1 MNFKMFLEFPGILIL
16 VGVVLLLISII
27 ISIIAYGSKGKNKK
41 IEETNNDDNAN
52 ALGNIEYETNNNDV
66 VNTQNKDI
74 NENYNFFNTST
85 QAIYNDDN
93 ANALGMN
100 ITNNVENVQTNM
112 QQDNNI
118 NSVNP
123 LDSINNISYNMNNPT
138 EPEPINNN
146 ININKVNDIGTSNQS
161 EPVEQNNVNIPMS
174 NPNEEAV
181 VSDLSN
187 TMIMPT
193 IEDQASKLDL
203 NTGTIEKMNLFTETP
218 TEPEQ
223 KEVTNEVPINNTVNE
238 YQAPDFSVPNIE
250 PVINNIET
258 SNIQK
263 QEKVKQQEPD
273 IPSFDFDFEEKAEEI
288 DQKSEETIDS
298 ILEKTRI
305 ESAPIINE
313 QALNDII
320 EKEEPKVEEIPEFKE
335 VQEVPKP
342 IETYV
347 EKVEE
352 NKRPIYGGTSP
363 LENITL
369 NFQEKKKEAYSNKN
383 YKPNEVIK
391 TTETS
396 DDLELL

>member
-16 VGVVLLLISII
+16 VGIVLLLISII
-27 ISIIAYGSKGKNKK
+27 ISIIAYGSKEKNKK

-85 QAIYNDDN
+85 QAIYNDAN
-93 ANALGMN
+93 ANALGMS
-100 ITNNVENVQTNM
+100 ITNNVENVQTNTNM
-112 QQDNNI
+112 QQD
-118 NSVNP
+118 
-123 LDSINNISYNMNNPT
+123 NNISYNMNNT
-138 EPEPINNN
+138 AEPELINNN
-146 ININKVNDIGTSNQS
+146 ININEVNNIETNSSIEQ
-161 EPVEQNNVNIPMS
+161 VEQNNVNIPIR
-174 NPNEEAV
+174 NPNEEAI

-218 TEPEQ
+218 NVPEQ
-223 KEVTNEVPINNTVNE
+223 KEVINEVLVNNTVNE
-238 YQAPDFSVPNIE
+238 YKAPDFSVPNIE

-258 SNIQK
+258 PNIQK
-263 QEKVKQQEPD
+263 QEEVKQQEPD
-273 IPSFDFDFEEKAEEI
+273 IPSFDFDFEEKTEEN

-369 NFQEKKKEAYSNKN
+369 NFQEEKKEAYSNKN

>member
-16 VGVVLLLISII
+16 VGIVLLLISII
-27 ISIIAYGSKGKNKK
+27 ISIIAYGSKEKNKK

-52 ALGNIEYETNNNDV
+52 ALGNIEYETNNNYV

-85 QAIYNDDN
+85 QAIYNDAN
-93 ANALGMN
+93 ANALGMS
-100 ITNNVENVQTNM
+100 ITNNVENVQTNTNM
-112 QQDNNI
+112 QQD
-118 NSVNP
+118 
-123 LDSINNISYNMNNPT
+123 NNISYNMNNT
-138 EPEPINNN
+138 AEPELINNN
-146 ININKVNDIGTSNQS
+146 ININEVNNIETNSSIEQ
-161 EPVEQNNVNIPMS
+161 VEQNNVNIPIS
-174 NPNEEAV
+174 NPNEEAI

-218 TEPEQ
+218 NVPEQ
-223 KEVTNEVPINNTVNE
+223 KEVINEVLINNTVNE
-238 YQAPDFSVPNIE
+238 YKAPDFSVPNIE

-258 SNIQK
+258 PNIQK
-263 QEKVKQQEPD
+263 QEEVKQQEPD
-273 IPSFDFDFEEKAEEI
+273 IPSFDFDFEEKAEEN

-369 NFQEKKKEAYSNKN
+369 NFQEEKKEAYSNKN

>member
-16 VGVVLLLISII
+16 VGIVLLLISII
-27 ISIIAYGSKGKNKK
+27 ISIIAYGSKEKNKK
-41 IEETNNDDNAN
+41 VEGTNNDDNAN
-52 ALGNIEYETNNNDV
+52 ALDNIEYETNNNDV

-85 QAIYNDDN
+85 QAIYNDAN
-93 ANALGMN
+93 ANALGMS
-100 ITNNVENVQTNM
+100 ITNNVENVQTNTNM
-112 QQDNNI
+112 QQD
-118 NSVNP
+118 
-123 LDSINNISYNMNNPT
+123 NNISYNMNNT
-138 EPEPINNN
+138 AEPELINNN
-146 ININKVNDIGTSNQS
+146 ININEVNNIETNSPIEQ
-161 EPVEQNNVNIPMS
+161 VEQNNVNIPIS
-174 NPNEEAV
+174 NPNEEAI

-218 TEPEQ
+218 NVPEQ
-223 KEVTNEVPINNTVNE
+223 KEVINEVLINNTVNE
-238 YQAPDFSVPNIE
+238 YKAPDFSVPNIE

-258 SNIQK
+258 PNIQK
-263 QEKVKQQEPD
+263 QEEVKQQEPD
-273 IPSFDFDFEEKAEEI
+273 IPSFDFDFEEKTEEN

-313 QALNDII
+313 QALDDII

-369 NFQEKKKEAYSNKN
+369 NFQEEKKEAYSNKN

>member
-16 VGVVLLLISII
+16 VGIVLLLISII
-27 ISIIAYGSKGKNKK
+27 ISIIAYGSKEKNKK
-41 IEETNNDDNAN
+41 VEGTNNDDNAN

-85 QAIYNDDN
+85 QAIYNDAN
-93 ANALGMN
+93 ANALGMS
-100 ITNNVENVQTNM
+100 ITNNVENVQTNTNM
-112 QQDNNI
+112 QQD
-118 NSVNP
+118 
-123 LDSINNISYNMNNPT
+123 NNISYNMNNT
-138 EPEPINNN
+138 AEPELINNN
-146 ININKVNDIGTSNQS
+146 ININEVNNIETNSSIEQ
-161 EPVEQNNVNIPMS
+161 VEQNNVNIPIS
-174 NPNEEAV
+174 NPNEEAI

-218 TEPEQ
+218 NVPEQ
-223 KEVTNEVPINNTVNE
+223 KEVINEVLINNTVNE
-238 YQAPDFSVPNIE
+238 YKAPDFSVPNIE

-258 SNIQK
+258 PNIQK
-263 QEKVKQQEPD
+263 QEEVKQQEPD
-273 IPSFDFDFEEKAEEI
+273 IPSFDFDFEEKTEEN

-313 QALNDII
+313 QALDDII

-369 NFQEKKKEAYSNKN
+369 NFQEEKKEAYSNKN

>member
-16 VGVVLLLISII
+16 VGIVLLLISII
-27 ISIIAYGSKGKNKK
+27 ISIIAYGSKEKNKK

-85 QAIYNDDN
+85 QAIYNDAN
-93 ANALGMN
+93 ANALGMS
-100 ITNNVENVQTNM
+100 ITNNVENVQTNTNM
-112 QQDNNI
+112 QQD
-118 NSVNP
+118 
-123 LDSINNISYNMNNPT
+123 NNISYNMNNT
-138 EPEPINNN
+138 AEPELINNN
-146 ININKVNDIGTSNQS
+146 ININEVNNIETNSSIEQ
-161 EPVEQNNVNIPMS
+161 VEQNNVNIPIS
-174 NPNEEAV
+174 NPNEEAI

-218 TEPEQ
+218 NVSEQ
-223 KEVTNEVPINNTVNE
+223 KEVINEVLINNTVNE
-238 YQAPDFSVPNIE
+238 YKAPDFSVPNIE

-258 SNIQK
+258 PNIQK
-263 QEKVKQQEPD
+263 QEEVKQQEPD
-273 IPSFDFDFEEKAEEI
+273 IPSFDFDFEEKTEEN

-369 NFQEKKKEAYSNKN
+369 NFQEEKKEAYSNKN

>member
-1 MNFKMFLEFPGILIL
+1 
-16 VGVVLLLISII
+16 
-27 ISIIAYGSKGKNKK
+27 
-41 IEETNNDDNAN
+41 
-52 ALGNIEYETNNNDV
+52 
-66 VNTQNKDI
+66 
-74 NENYNFFNTST
+74 
-85 QAIYNDDN
+85 
-93 ANALGMN
+93 
-100 ITNNVENVQTNM
+100 
-112 QQDNNI
+112 
-118 NSVNP
+118 
-123 LDSINNISYNMNNPT
+123 MNNT
-138 EPEPINNN
+138 AEPELINNN
-146 ININKVNDIGTSNQS
+146 ININEVNNIETNSSIEQ
-161 EPVEQNNVNIPMS
+161 VEQNNVNIPIS
-174 NPNEEAV
+174 NPNEEAI

-218 TEPEQ
+218 NVPEQ
-223 KEVTNEVPINNTVNE
+223 KEVINEVLVNNTVNE
-238 YQAPDFSVPNIE
+238 YKAPDFSVPNIE

-258 SNIQK
+258 PNIQK
-263 QEKVKQQEPD
+263 QEEVKQQEPD
-273 IPSFDFDFEEKAEEI
+273 IPSFDFDFEEKAEAN

-305 ESAPIINE
+305 ESAPIISE

-369 NFQEKKKEAYSNKN
+369 NFQEEKKEAYSNKN

>member
-16 VGVVLLLISII
+16 VGIVLLLISII
-27 ISIIAYGSKGKNKK
+27 ISIIAYGSKEKNKK

-85 QAIYNDDN
+85 QAIYNDAN
-93 ANALGMN
+93 ANALGMS
-100 ITNNVENVQTNM
+100 ITNNVENVQTNTNM
-112 QQDNNI
+112 QQD
-118 NSVNP
+118 
-123 LDSINNISYNMNNPT
+123 NNISYNMNNT
-138 EPEPINNN
+138 AEPELINNN
-146 ININKVNDIGTSNQS
+146 ININEVNNIETNSSIEQ
-161 EPVEQNNVNIPMS
+161 VEQNNVNIPIS
-174 NPNEEAV
+174 NPNEEAI

-218 TEPEQ
+218 NVPEQ
-223 KEVTNEVPINNTVNE
+223 KEVINEVLVNNTVNE
-238 YQAPDFSVPNIE
+238 YKAPDFSVPNIE

-258 SNIQK
+258 PNIQK
-263 QEKVKQQEPD
+263 QEEVKQQEPD
-273 IPSFDFDFEEKAEEI
+273 IPSFDFDFEEKAEAN

-305 ESAPIINE
+305 ESAPIISE

-369 NFQEKKKEAYSNKN
+369 NFQEEKKEAYSNKN